1 MPLEN
6 AKETAANILRMYE
19 VFQEKNENPLDASL
33 HDISMVRKNSMT
45 IVQDKYKKPDSDD
58 DMDIREDG
66 PKLLDDPNVPNSWMC
81 DYGPDKYPID

>member
-66 PKLLDDPNVPNSWMC
+66 PQLLENPNVPNSWMC
-81 DYGPDKYPID
+81 DYGPDEYPID